1 MATRQQKRQS
11 SPAARGRKSKHP
23 DRSSRKEK
31 ELQREVEDKTREINE
46 LKASLSKAKSDTKEA
61 EIENAKWQ
69 ETVEIL
75 EEKQQ
80 ELQAAVRRQAG
91 VIEIFEAGEKASV
104 KRFQCLH
111 SECLQLR
118 STNKKLLATQEKIA
132 TEVRLQINQL
142 LALHPDSDT
151 DTTTEQPER
160 EKDAKKK
167 RGAADADSSSDS
179 ESEAAA
185 ARRAPAAGKPGR
197 KEEAEHPADPNKN
210 EAPVGER
217 SLSAETLPMSPRMP
231 PLDVSVQPTDMSM
244 PEPTTTQPTAFEP
257 STPSAPDDQKAMSA
271 AVE

>member
-1 MATRQQKRQS
+1 MATRQKRQS

-46 LKASLSKAKSDTKEA
+46 LKASLSKAKSDLKDA

-75 EEKQQ
+75 EERQQ

-91 VIEIFEAGEKASV
+91 VIEIFEAGEKASG

-142 LALHPDSDT
+142 LALHPDDTDT
-151 DTTTEQPER
+151 DTTTEQ
-160 EKDAKKK
+160 KK

-185 ARRAPAAGKPGR
+185 ARRAPAAGKPER
-197 KEEAEHPADPNKN
+197 KEGAEHPVDTHKN
-210 EAPVGER
+210 EVPVGER
-217 SLSAETLPMSPRMP
+217 SLSADTLPMSPRMP
-231 PLDVSVQPTDMSM
+231 PLDVSVQSADMSM
-244 PEPTTTQPTAFEP
+244 PEPTATQPTAFEP

>member
-46 LKASLSKAKSDTKEA
+46 LKASLSKAKSDLKDA

-69 ETVEIL
+69 DTVEIL
-75 EEKQQ
+75 QEKQQ
-80 ELQAAVRRQAG
+80 ELQAAVRRQTG
-91 VIEIFEAGEKASV
+91 VIEIFEAGEKASG
-104 KRFQCLH
+104 KRFQLLH
-111 SECLQLR
+111 SECIQLR

-142 LALHPDSDT
+142 LALHPDDTDT

-160 EKDAKKK
+160 EKDVKKR
-167 RGAADADSSSDS
+167 RGAADAVSSSDS
-179 ESEAAA
+179 ESEGA
-185 ARRAPAAGKPGR
+185 ARRAPAAGKPER
-197 KEEAEHPADPNKN
+197 KEGAEHPVDTHKN
-210 EAPVGER
+210 EIPVGER

-231 PLDVSVQPTDMSM
+231 PLDVSAQPADMSM

-257 STPSAPDDQKAMSA
+257 SILSAPDDQKAMSA